1 MPKEDFDCI
10 VIGAGPAGSAAA
22 YILAKN
28 NLKVCLVEKGDF
40 PGSKNLMGG
49 VLYSRPTCDIIP
61 DFYKEAPLERPIVEK
76 QIWMMKSS
84 STLKFA
90 FRDKD
95 FSREPYN
102 SFSVLRA
109 KFDKWFADKVDEAGV
124 YVIPK
129 TTVTDL
135 VKEGSAFVGIKTDRP
150 DGDLRAKV
158 IVLAEGGN
166 PLLALKTGLCAPLD
180 PKKVALSVKQIL
192 FLPEEKI
199 NERFNVGKEEGISIE
214 MLGDITEGMVG
225 TGFLYTNK
233 NTISLGMGAI
243 IADFVKQKIKPYELI
258 ERLKEHPSISPLIK
272 DGVVREYAAHMIPEG
287 GYNGIGQLY
296 DDGILLVGDTLG
308 LVNAIHG
315 EGSNLA
321 MISGKLAAETIVE
334 AASKNDFSK
343 SGLASYR
350 QKLFDSLV
358 VKDLHKYKDALA
370 YFEGNQPTTD
380 LYLDWLTSSAKEML
394 TVNGQTKK
402 EKQKKIIKN
411 LYKKRSR
418 RKVIKDAFNLWRV
431 FK

>member
-1 MPKEDFDCI
+1 MAREDFDCI
-10 VIGAGPAGSAAA
+10 VIGAGPAGSTAA
-22 YILAKN
+22 YVLAKN

-49 VLYSRPTCDIIP
+49 VLYSYPTCDILP

-90 FRDKD
+90 FRDKS
-95 FSREPYN
+95 FGQEPYN

-109 KFDKWFADKVDEAGV
+109 KFDKWFAEKVDEAGV
-124 YVIPK
+124 FVIPK

-135 VKEGSAFVGIKTDRP
+135 VKEGGAYVGIKTDRP
-150 DGDLRAKV
+150 DGDLKAKV
-158 IVLAEGGN
+158 LVLAEGAN
-166 PLLALKTGLCAPLD
+166 PLLALKAGLCSPLD

-199 NERFNVGKEEGISIE
+199 NERFNVGKEEGIAVE

-233 NTISLGMGAI
+233 NTISLGVGAI
-243 IADFVKQKIKPYELI
+243 IADFVKQRIKPYELI
-258 ERLKEHPSISPLIK
+258 ERLKENPSIIPLIK

-296 DDGILLVGDTLG
+296 DEGILVVGDTLG
-308 LVNAIHG
+308 LVNPIHG

-321 MISGKLAAETIVE
+321 MISGKLAAETVVE
-334 AASKNDFSK
+334 AAKKNDFSK

-350 QKLFDSLV
+350 QKLYDSLV
-358 VKDLHKYKDALA
+358 IKDLHKYKDALG
-370 YFEGNQPTTD
+370 YFEDNQSIMD
-380 LYLDWLTSSAKEML
+380 NYMSWAASSAKEIL
-394 TVNGQTKK
+394 SVNGQTKK
-402 EKQKKIIKN
+402 EKQKKIIRN
-411 LYKKRSR
+411 LYASR
-418 RKVIKDAFNLWRV
+418 GRAKVIKDAFKLWRI